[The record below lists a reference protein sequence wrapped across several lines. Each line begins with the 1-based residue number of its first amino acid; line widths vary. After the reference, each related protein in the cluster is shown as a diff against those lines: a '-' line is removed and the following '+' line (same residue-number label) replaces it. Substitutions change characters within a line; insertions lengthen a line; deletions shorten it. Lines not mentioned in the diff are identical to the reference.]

1 MRLLARNQAMTK
13 NPFHGASTEFRPFEP
28 EHIPSLKELLNQSEL
43 RGRRYLPEAF
53 SDDAPLS
60 TTAVEKIVSAWNERK
75 EAFRFGI
82 FELQSE
88 SLVGHAGADWGWD
101 PQNPSLYVVVDP
113 AHHRNRIGSEA
124 AKLLLRYLLEN
135 SLAHCLTAWI
145 ADWNNPA
152 IEFAEFLGF
161 TSAGRMRRAGLRQG
175 KYFDYVVMDML
186 RVEAHAD

>member
-60 TTAVEKIVSAWNERK
+60 TTAVEK
-75 EAFRFGI
+75 
-82 FELQSE
+82 SE